1 MPEHFR
7 TKSMSR
13 IKEVQSENKDGSN
26 DKRSKSL
33 RQNRKTPTKANPPG
47 FLDKFDGDA
56 TY

>member
-1 MPEHFR
+1 MPEQFR

-33 RQNRKTPTKANPPG
+33 RQTRKTPSKANPPG